1 MIRASLRAGRSA
13 QTWRGLVR
21 WIWFLA
27 ILVVA
32 VAFGVAP
39 GSAFAK
45 SNAAAP
51 DTSTI
56 AAHHIRP
63 VSDRPTEAGRWRAG
77 WAAADVPGLAAGL
90 FASEGPAPEAR
101 LGPGADTAARSL
113 PTDDLV
119 NLASP

>member
-1 MIRASLRAGRSA
+1 MVRASGGAGRAA
-13 QTWRGLVR
+13 QTGRGLVR

-77 WAAADVPGLAAGL
+77 WAAADVPGRAAGL
-90 FASEGPAPEAR
+90 FASEGPAPPASLR
-101 LGPGADTAARSL
+101 PGPRHAAQSL
-113 PTDDLV
+113 PT
-119 NLASP
+119 NHP

>member
-63 VSDRPTEAGRWRAG
+63 VSDRPTEAGRWAAG
-77 WAAADVPGLAAGL
+77 LAAADVPRLAGGL
-90 FASEGPAPEAR
+90 FSSESPAPEAR
-101 LGPGADTAARSL
+101 VGPGADHAARL
-113 PTDDLV
+113 
-119 NLASP
+119 LATERP

>member
-90 FASEGPAPEAR
+90 FA
-101 LGPGADTAARSL
+101 
-113 PTDDLV
+113 
-119 NLASP
+119 